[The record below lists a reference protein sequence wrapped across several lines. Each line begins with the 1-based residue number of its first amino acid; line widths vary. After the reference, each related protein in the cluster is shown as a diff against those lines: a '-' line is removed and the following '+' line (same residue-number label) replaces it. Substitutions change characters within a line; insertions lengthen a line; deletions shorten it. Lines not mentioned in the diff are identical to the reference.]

1 GIAAVL
7 HVLAE
12 VLNQL
17 LAALAGIDPAAVED
31 DRTVQA
37 MAAPEHGPAGE
48 QVRREFTRGRLLVRR
63 ALRRRGL
70 RRFVLGRTLRHARV
84 RLLLRQIDADA
95 DGLFEERQ
103 LAEVRVH
110 EPPVALGEGTER
122 RRLLADSP
130 EDRGA
135 HR

>member
-1 GIAAVL
+1 
-7 HVLAE
+7 
-12 VLNQL
+12 
-17 LAALAGIDPAAVED
+17 
-31 DRTVQA
+31 

-84 RLLLRQIDADA
+84 WLLLRQIDADA

-103 LAEVRVH
+103 FAEVRVN
-110 EPPVALGEGTER
+110 ELPLALGEIAER
-122 RRLLADSP
+122 RRLLEDVLEDLEADRRLVVRRRDQHAAVRRHLEP
-130 EDRGA
+130 EDR
-135 HR
+135 RRI